1 MWNFSGNVVDV
12 RMDLFSSKCQNRD
25 GFFCRTEVLGRG
37 GGGTKGRV
45 EGLIRCDYI
54 NRMKKRHR

>member
-37 GGGTKGRV
+37 GGGDER
-45 EGLIRCDYI
+45 ES
-54 NRMKKRHR
+54 